1 METRDV
7 VRGFYDG
14 LARRDDSWQQ
24 NLAED
29 VVFADAS
36 GTLKARGRDAFVQ
49 SFTPFLRGV
58 TSVEL
63 KQLVVEGSAAA
74 AVVGYEYVNS
84 KGERLHQDDAEVWR
98 VENGEVLALTIYF
111 DITEFR
117 AFMGR

>member
-1 METRDV
+1 VIRH
-7 VRGFYDG
+7 FYDG

-24 NLAED
+24 NLAQD

-36 GTLKARGRDAFVQ
+36 GKLQARGRDGFIQ

-58 TSVEL
+58 SAVEL
-63 KQLVVEGSAAA
+63 KQLIVEGPAAA
-74 AVVGYEYVNS
+74 AVVGYDYVNA
-84 KGERLHQDDAEVWR
+84 KGEHLHQDDVEVWR